1 MRLEPTLQQVLEKYP
16 KEVKL
21 VMKHLPLT
29 IHAFAKK
36 ASVAAL
42 AAGKQGKFWEYHDK
56 LFANQNSLNDSKVQE
71 IAKELGLNLE
81 QFNQDLK
88 DPKLESLIERDMN
101 DAQQVDVRG
110 IPTIF
115 VNGKVLSNR
124 TLQGFQQVIESELK
138 KKR

>member
-1 MRLEPTLQQVLEKYP
+1 
-16 KEVKL
+16 
-21 VMKHLPLT
+21 
-29 IHAFAKK
+29 
-36 ASVAAL
+36 
-42 AAGKQGKFWEYHDK
+42 
-56 LFANQNSLNDSKVQE
+56 LNDSKVQE

-115 VNGKVLSNR
+115 VNGKVLLNR
-124 TLQGFQQVIESELK
+124 TFQGFQQVIESELK

>member
-1 MRLEPTLQQVLEKYP
+1 
-16 KEVKL
+16 
-21 VMKHLPLT
+21 MKHLPLT

>member
-1 MRLEPTLQQVLEKYP
+1 
-16 KEVKL
+16 
-21 VMKHLPLT
+21 MKHFPL
-29 IHAFAKK
+29 AFHTFARK
-36 ASVAAL
+36 ASMAAL
-42 AAGKQGKFWEYHDK
+42 AAGKQGKFWEFHDK

-71 IAKELGLNLE
+71 IAKELSLNLD

-101 DAQQVDVRG
+101 DAQQIDVRG